1 MTILTNIVAPG
12 NILITSNTAT
22 ITNKTINGADNTL
35 TVRMANDVSGTLP
48 TTNGGFGQTSYT
60 EGQLLIGNTA
70 GSLTKTTLT
79 AGTDISVTNG
89 NGTITIDY
97 APPIVYNNSAW
108 TWGMGGNGARGDNAI
123 GCVSSPVSVVGGFTD
138 WCQIVVGGFGGATT
152 GHGHAVRTNGT
163 LWSWGYWGRGVLGN
177 NGTYGVGSSSPVSV
191 TGGFTDWCQVTTNR
205 FNTSFAAAVRQNG
218 TAWAWACNNY
228 GQLGDNTTTNRFSP
242 VSVVG
247 GFTNWCQ
254 VSAGDKH
261 LLGVRTNGTLYAW
274 GAASAGQLGNNCTTT
289 RSSPVSVV
297 GGFTDWCQVSAGS
310 NNSIAVRQNGTLW
323 GWGANGSGR
332 LGDGTTSDR
341 SSPVSVVGG
350 FTDWCQV
357 SAYYSSLA
365 VRTNGTLWAWGYN
378 TKGQLG
384 DNTTVSKS
392 SPVSVVGGFTDWCQ
406 VAASGASLAVRQNG
420 TAWAWGLNNAGQ
432 LGDNTT
438 VSKSSPI
445 SVIGGFTDW
454 CQVSTGYGLSA
465 GIRSTAT

>member
-1 MTILTNIVAPG
+1 MTILTDIVAPG

-89 NGTITIDY
+89 NGSITIDY

-108 TWGMGGNGARGDNAI
+108 TWGAGGNGARGDNTTT

-138 WCQIVVGGFGGATT
+138 WCQISVGGSGGTTT
-152 GHGHAVRTNGT
+152 GFGFGVRTNGT
-163 LWSWGYWGRGVLGN
+163 LWAWGYNGNRAHLGTN
-177 NGTYGVGSSSPVSV
+177 NITNSSSPVSV
-191 TGGFTDWCQVTTNR
+191 AGGFTDWCQVSAGYNHSVAVRQNGTAWGWGCNDYGKLGDGTTDLKSSPVSVVGGFTDWCQVSASR
-205 FNTSFAAAVRQNG
+205 TYFSLGVRQNG
-218 TAWAWACNNY
+218 TAWAW
-228 GQLGDNTTTNRFSP
+228 GK
-242 VSVVG
+242 
-247 GFTNWCQ
+247 GF
-254 VSAGDKH
+254 V
-261 LLGVRTNGTLYAW
+261 
-274 GAASAGQLGNNCTTT
+274 LGNNCTTN

-310 NNSIAVRQNGTLW
+310 SSSLGVRINGTAW
-323 GWGANGSGR
+323 GWGSGSSGKLGNNSTAN
-332 LGDGTTSDR
+332 T

-357 SAYYSSLA
+357 STGGYAGLA
-365 VRTNGTLWAWGYN
+365 VRTNGTMWGWGNNNDGRLGDNSTVSKSSPVSVVGGFTDWCQVAANSSPAAVRTNGTAWAWGYN
-378 TKGQLG
+378 TQGQLG

-406 VAASGASLAVRQNG
+406 VSAA
-420 TAWAWGLNNAGQ
+420 AGM
-432 LGDNTT
+432 
-438 VSKSSPI
+438 
-445 SVIGGFTDW
+445 
-454 CQVSTGYGLSA
+454 SA

>member
-97 APPIVYNNSAW
+97 APPIIYINSAW
-108 TWGMGGNGARGDNAI
+108 TWGAGGNGARGDNAT

-138 WCQIVVGGFGGATT
+138 WCQIFVGGFGGASA
-152 GHGHAVRTNGT
+152 GHGHAIRTNGT

-191 TGGFTDWCQVTTNR
+191 TGGFTDWCQVTANR

-274 GAASAGQLGNNCTTT
+274 GKASAGQLGNNEQVDK
-289 RSSPVSVV
+289 SSPVSVV
-297 GGFTDWCQVSAGS
+297 GGFTDWCQVSAGT